1 MEVGR
6 FDLCALFSLQLHHY
20 RVASPSTTLCSVY
33 WLTSTPLV
41 GLIYFACCWNDAVR
55 AIPLFLP
62 NGEHHLSILRLLN
75 KVIDSNQTVC
85 LGDDVHLLRLAVIS
99 CRKKEDSKTA
109 ELLKDAFHLES
120 HQREDF
126 AIDCFT
132 REATTSEI
140 GLGCV
145 LPPQSERSE
154 PIHLLVLHVVGNFDS
169 LWDFVK
175 ASFIH
180 FIHFIQSEIS
190 FI

>member
-1 MEVGR
+1 MFER
-6 FDLCALFSLQLHHY
+6 RS
-20 RVASPSTTLCSVY
+20 
-33 WLTSTPLV
+33 
-41 GLIYFACCWNDAVR
+41 

-62 NGEHHLSILRLLN
+62 NGEHHLPMLKLLN
-75 KVIDSNQTVC
+75 KTHGSDKTIC
-85 LGDDVHLLRLAVIS
+85 IGEDVGLLRLTVIS
-99 CRKKEDSKTA
+99 CREKEDSKTA

-120 HQREDF
+120 LQREDF